1 MHELFISFD
10 TLYKYGVHMC
20 ESCLR
25 MTGPI
30 DMDYIVTWT
39 LSVRFHHLHYL
50 NGFFICLMETVTSK
64 EITAKN

>member
-1 MHELFISFD
+1 
-10 TLYKYGVHMC
+10 
-20 ESCLR
+20 